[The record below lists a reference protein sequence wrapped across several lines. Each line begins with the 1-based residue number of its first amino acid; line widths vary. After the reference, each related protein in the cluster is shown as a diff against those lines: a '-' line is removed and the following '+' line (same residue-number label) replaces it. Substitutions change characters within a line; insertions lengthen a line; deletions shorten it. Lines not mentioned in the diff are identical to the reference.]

1 MESVEV
7 KSLSTKQ
14 LSKLRNGHPVRFAKG
29 NGMTVSLSPDK
40 MKKLEK
46 AFRKNKGVTL
56 SLTADEIGGC
66 GGCGL
71 FAGGKINMK
80 PLQNV
85 LGVLKK
91 AGENAGKP
99 FEKTVKVNPFKLGY
113 DLGHDVIAPEL
124 KKAPGIREAYGGRI
138 KVPKGLARFGEELGK
153 DVAKQ
158 AAKEVVK
165 EGVKSMMSGEGL
177 RRRRLGK
184 RLGNSHIK
192 SITKEVGR
200 SAREVLRDVILPE
213 GKRALKQAIRSGVS
227 SFAEPVETDASY
239 DMPVAEVMGSG
250 LYAGV
255 MRGGAMTSTGI
266 SLLHSTMNPN
276 VRSQPQFVNPVT
288 SVGHW

>member
-7 KSLSTKQ
+7 KSLSNKQ
-14 LSKLRNGHPVRFAKG
+14 LSKLRNGHPVRLQKG
-29 NGMTVSLSPDK
+29 SGMTVLLSPDK
-40 MKKLEK
+40 MKKLER

-56 SLTADEIGGC
+56 SLTAEEISGC

-124 KKAPGIREAYGGRI
+124 KKAPGIREAYGGKL
-138 KVPKGLARFGEELGK
+138 KVPKGLSRFGEELGK

-192 SITKEVGR
+192 SVTKELGR
-200 SAREVLRDVILPE
+200 AGKQILRDVILPE
-213 GKRALKQAIRSGVS
+213 GKKALTQAIRQSVS
-227 SFAEPVETDASY
+227 SYGSEPFEADASY
-239 DMPVAEVMGSG
+239 DMPVAEIMGSG
-250 LYAGV
+250 LYAG
-255 MRGGAMTSTGI
+255 MKGGTVTSTGI
-266 SLLHSTMNPN
+266 SLLHSQFNPN

-288 SVGHW
+288 SVGYW